1 MNKVRSLIKRAGSL
15 ALVLCFFLIAAG
27 CQTTTLDGG
36 TGKETSVVSEGVET
50 AQAQESSAAEE
61 TAKDTSEAEALSEA
75 SDADMMDVDS
85 VGQTEEEDLSKY
97 EEKKTTETVNGATEG
112 AGTDL
117 VTYSDGNGKQDQYQT
132 DPVPEGEPN
141 PVEPEDV
148 TVDKSKK
155 GSCTLLI
162 ECSTLLNNMDS
173 VTDGKDKIIPD
184 DGVIYAKKKV
194 TFYEGESVFDVLLR
208 ETKNNRIQMEY
219 SFTPMYNSNYI
230 QGINNL
236 YEFDCGDLS
245 CWQYCVNG
253 WFPNYGCS
261 RYIVKEGDA
270 IEWHYT
276 CDLGRDL

>member
-1 MNKVRSLIKRAGSL
+1 MNMIRFLLKRSGAFV
-15 ALVLCFFLIAAG
+15 LVLCLLLVTAG

-36 TGKETSVVSEGVET
+36 TDKASVVSQGVGT
-50 AQAQESSAAEE
+50 AQAHESSA
-61 TAKDTSEAEALSEA
+61 DDALSET
-75 SDADMMDVDS
+75 SDADMKDVS
-85 VGQTEEEDLSKY
+85 GVNQTEDEDLSKD
-97 EEKKTTETVNGATEG
+97 EEKNTAETVNGATEG

-117 VTYSDGNGKQDQYQT
+117 VNYSDGNGTQDQYQT
-132 DPVPEGEPN
+132 EPVPEGEPN

-162 ECSTLLNNMDS
+162 ECSTLLNNMDA
-173 VTDGKDKIIPD
+173 VADGKEKIIPE
-184 DGVIYAKKKV
+184 DGVIYAEKEV
-194 TFYEGESVFDVLLR
+194 IFYEGESVFDVLLR

-236 YEFDCGDLS
+236 YEFDCGALS
-245 CWQYCVNG
+245 GWQYCVNG

-276 CDLGRDL
+276 CDLGRDLDAR